1 MSLHPSLRA
10 CGLMLSGVLWLSGCG
25 SPPAEGGPSMTEE
38 SSAREQVAEGG
49 GDVSAQQRACPEGPA
64 FQYASRDPVQC
75 LATDFLCQQGQ
86 TPFFNECGCGCTGR
100 PVDEEP

>member
-1 MSLHPSLRA
+1 MHARSL
-10 CGLMLSGVLWLSGCG
+10 
-25 SPPAEGGPSMTEE
+25 
-38 SSAREQVAEGG
+38 
-49 GDVSAQQRACPEGPA
+49 GPA

-75 LATDFLCQQGQ
+75 LATDFLYQQGQ